1 MRQLHTKPS
10 LVRLLVE
17 AKDKSTDE
25 KPNAGEPIPGS
36 SIDAL
41 GYCYGIATHLVGLC
55 EALMALPEI
64 ASPIAN
70 PLR

>member
-25 KPNAGEPIPGS
+25 KPTTSRAGPDIE
-36 SIDAL
+36 D
-41 GYCYGIATHLVGLC
+41 
-55 EALMALPEI
+55 
-64 ASPIAN
+64 
-70 PLR
+70 